1 MRWQGYRR
9 EDESWCPPGPKD
21 KWLQYSAYLAF
32 VLWQP
37 FVFRS
42 RRRPTIRILT
52 EPPRPHILFFGENVT
67 FQSDGV
73 PALIPIP
80 GFPHYSGGCDHR
92 LRWQGAWGR
101 CEGTGR
107 GTSVLVQRWTFDRLG
122 CRTRWKLRGSGPPGS
137 GPAASIYPWLAG
149 FALVGEEH
157 TAAFDDG

>member
-52 EPPRPHILFFGENVT
+52 EPPRPHILFFRENVT

-92 LRWQGAWGR
+92 LRWKGAGGGAR
-101 CEGTGR
+101 GTGR
-107 GTSVLVQRWTFDRLG
+107 GTSVPAQRWTFDSGWAARHVG
-122 CRTRWKLRGSGPPGS
+122 SYAAQGRRGRVRASVAPTTRRFHSSGP
-137 GPAASIYPWLAG
+137 
-149 FALVGEEH
+149 
-157 TAAFDDG
+157 